1 VFIIVPNVAPEP
13 DTSHGE
19 RAPGGCRVEGRTMTD
34 PFIPYTIILNRGQ
47 LSPAEDLET
56 AIIAAAQSEA
66 CGHAVARIERGEE
79 VILEGEKLRDVLA
92 KHARD
97 RTPLG

>member
-1 VFIIVPNVAPEP
+1 
-13 DTSHGE
+13 
-19 RAPGGCRVEGRTMTD
+19 MTD
-34 PFIPYTIILNRGQ
+34 PFIPYTIILIRGQ

-66 CGHAVARIERGEE
+66 CGQAVARIERGEE
-79 VILEGEKLRDVLA
+79 VILEGEKLKDVLA

-97 RTPLG
+97 RSMVSS